1 MPIERRKRA
10 EWERLLTHHHAA
22 RLEDLPD
29 DLRELLGKLDE
40 KLGVQQSQRHRKPL
54 NNLTP
59 LSGRQTSPRL
69 DPSLA

>member
-29 DLRELLGKLDE
+29 ELRELLGKLDE
-40 KLGVQQSQRHRKPL
+40 KLGVQQSQRQEDMRAEAPEQPDTAQRATNKP
-54 NNLTP
+54 
-59 LSGRQTSPRL
+59 Q
-69 DPSLA
+69 A